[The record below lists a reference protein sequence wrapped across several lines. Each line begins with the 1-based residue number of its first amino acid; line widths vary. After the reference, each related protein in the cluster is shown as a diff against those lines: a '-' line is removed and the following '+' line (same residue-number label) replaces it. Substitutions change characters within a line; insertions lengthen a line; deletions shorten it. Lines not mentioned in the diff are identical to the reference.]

1 MFKNFFKNLNE
12 KDKKKLYSL
21 VIVAGICV
29 VSLVLLSVFPNGSK
43 DKEEAEEG
51 ATDENVS
58 VSESSDQADME
69 NKLTRILT
77 KIEGAGDVDVMVT
90 FESSEEIQ
98 PAYNSNQTTETTEEK
113 DAQGGERTVTTSSE
127 NKTMITSGSSDSV
140 VIKTIEPKIKGVI
153 VVASGASSPKVK
165 ETLYSAV
172 QTSLQIA
179 GHQVEIYSK

>member
-12 KDKKKLYSL
+12 KDKKKLYTL
-21 VIVAGICV
+21 VVVAGVCV
-29 VSLVLLSVFPNGSK
+29 VSLVLLSVFPNNSK
-43 DKEEAEEG
+43 VKKESNTESTSETVDTSKSSEG
-51 ATDENVS
+51 ANL
-58 VSESSDQADME
+58 E

-77 KIEGAGDVDVMVT
+77 KIEGAGDVDVMLT

-98 PAYNSNQTTETTEEK
+98 PAFNSNQTTETTEEK

-127 NKTMITSGSSDSV
+127 NKTMITSGSSDPV
-140 VIKTIEPKIKGVI
+140 VIKTTEPKIKGVI
-153 VVASGASSPKVK
+153 VVASGASNPKVK
-165 ETLYSAV
+165 QTLYSAV